1 MRCSANGGITMPA
14 CDAERPVLDAIDRV
28 SRPQALAPES
38 QTPKLDPQTPKRH
51 ARSPALD
58 PQTLDLDPPSVEYHR
73 QTLALHSLSLA
84 LGSSSFKFSTSES
97 RVPASDSRSPRL
109 EGHGRPFDRDARLS
123 EVENF
128 EPKQRR
134 STVCVPC
141 VSLRL
146 WKTDLRGRMPP
157 STPRAR
163 LCVGGHPLSRH
174 HRLQCVLQ
182 LIERVRL
189 A

>member
-1 MRCSANGGITMPA
+1 MPA

-97 RVPASDSRSPRL
+97 RVPASDSRSRRSEARAPQS
-109 EGHGRPFDRDARLS
+109 EPGARLS

-141 VSLRL
+141 ASLRL
-146 WKTDLRGRMPP
+146 WKTDLRGPNAALKPPRSAMCRWPPALAPSSIAVRAAADRACKACVAP
-157 STPRAR
+157 ST
-163 LCVGGHPLSRH
+163 
-174 HRLQCVLQ
+174 
-182 LIERVRL
+182 
-189 A
+189 